1 MPENVIKGAKGYYV
15 IQLRDRK
22 MPEFEG
28 FNEEKTAITQR
39 LLQQK
44 KARTFNELLA
54 QIRSKS
60 EITIK
65 EGFLE

>member
-1 MPENVIKGAKGYYV
+1 
-15 IQLRDRK
+15 
-22 MPEFEG
+22 
-28 FNEEKTAITQR
+28 

-44 KARTFNELLA
+44 KARTFDALLA
-54 QIRSKS
+54 QIRSNS